1 MKTLRE
7 MMDLIESA
15 QPVDLRSRAAE
26 LAIQILKNADM
37 DDDSEQGYIRVD
49 PNALF
54 QFHVLMN
61 TAKKQGVAEGIDHPY
76 DRGLED
82 GLAGKEYNDSMYS
95 SYKDKESYR
104 RGRIVAKQQAKKG
117 LAEQTT
123 AGEAQEYTVR
133 VVDEEGSDYTVKVTA
148 PTEGGALHKAIVK
161 VRNSGARPEHAQIVR
176 QDVEEQLEETELDPV
191 RRIEELFRDRH

>member
-15 QPVDLRSRAAE
+15 QPVDLRARAAE

-61 TAKKQGVAEGIDHPY
+61 TAKKQGVAEMDTYPHP
-76 DRGLED
+76 DSKE
-82 GLAGKEYNDSMYS
+82 GKRLTKAIRDPNAPEVKPQPAKKTVKDAT
-95 SYKDKESYR
+95 KILDKEFQKS
-104 RGRIVAKQQAKKG
+104 
-117 LAEQTT
+117 
-123 AGEAQEYTVR
+123 
-133 VVDEEGSDYTVKVTA
+133 VK
-148 PTEGGALHKAIVK
+148 ED
-161 VRNSGARPEHAQIVR
+161 QI
-176 QDVEEQLEETELDPV
+176 EETEVDPV
-191 RRIEELFRDRH
+191 RRIEELFRDKR

>member
-15 QPVDLRSRAAE
+15 QPVDLRARAAE

-61 TAKKQGVAEGIDHPY
+61 TAKKQGVAE
-76 DRGLED
+76 
-82 GLAGKEYNDSMYS
+82 
-95 SYKDKESYR
+95 
-104 RGRIVAKQQAKKG
+104 
-117 LAEQTT
+117 QTT
-123 AGEAQEYTVR
+123 AGESQEYTVR
-133 VVDEEGSDYTVKVTA
+133 VVDEEGSSYTVKVTA
-148 PTEGGALHKAIVK
+148 PTEQGALHKAIVK
-161 VRNSGARPEHAQIVR
+161 VRNSGARPEHARIVR
-176 QDVEEQLEETELDPV
+176 
-191 RRIEELFRDRH
+191 

>member
-15 QPVDLRSRAAE
+15 QPVDLRARAAE

-61 TAKKQGVAEGIDHPY
+61 TAKKQGVAE
-76 DRGLED
+76 
-82 GLAGKEYNDSMYS
+82 N
-95 SYKDKESYR
+95 
-104 RGRIVAKQQAKKG
+104 
-117 LAEQTT
+117 
-123 AGEAQEYTVR
+123 EAQEYTVR
-133 VVDEEGSDYTVKVTA
+133 VVDEEGSGYTVKVTA
-148 PTEGGALHKAIVK
+148 PSEQGALHKAIVR
-161 VRNSGARPEHAQIVR
+161 VRNSGARPEHARIIR
-176 QDVEEQLEETELDPV
+176 QDVKEEQLEETEVDPV
-191 RRIEELFRDRH
+191 RRIEELFRDK

>member
-15 QPVDLRSRAAE
+15 QPVDLRARAAE

-61 TAKKQGVAEGIDHPY
+61 TAKKQGVAED
-76 DRGLED
+76 
-82 GLAGKEYNDSMYS
+82 
-95 SYKDKESYR
+95 
-104 RGRIVAKQQAKKG
+104 
-117 LAEQTT
+117 
-123 AGEAQEYTVR
+123 
-133 VVDEEGSDYTVKVTA
+133 
-148 PTEGGALHKAIVK
+148 
-161 VRNSGARPEHAQIVR
+161 QI
-176 QDVEEQLEETELDPV
+176 EETEMDPV
-191 RRIEELFRDRH
+191 RRVEELFRDRH

>member
-15 QPVDLRSRAAE
+15 QPVDLRARAAE

-61 TAKKQGVAEGIDHPY
+61 TAKKQGVAE
-76 DRGLED
+76 
-82 GLAGKEYNDSMYS
+82 N
-95 SYKDKESYR
+95 
-104 RGRIVAKQQAKKG
+104 
-117 LAEQTT
+117 
-123 AGEAQEYTVR
+123 EAQEYTVR
-133 VVDEEGSDYTVKVTA
+133 VVDEEGSGYTVKVTA
-148 PTEGGALHKAIVK
+148 PSEQGALHKAIVR
-161 VRNSGARPEHAQIVR
+161 VRNSGARPEHARIIR
-176 QDVEEQLEETELDPV
+176 QDVEEQATPDAIA
-191 RRIEELFRDRH
+191 RIEQLSSK